1 MGSNV
6 KPFGIKDKLGYMF
19 GDIANDFSFIFAS
32 TYVMVFYSKVMG
44 ISTTLIGT
52 LFLVARC
59 IDAFTDIG
67 MGRIVDRSKGNDR
80 GRIKPWLIR
89 MCGPVA
95 IASFLM
101 YQAGLANADYTVK
114 VIYMFVT
121 YILWGSIFYTSIN
134 IPYGSLASV
143 ISNDPKDRSS
153 LSVFRSLG
161 GALAGILIMAI
172 APQIVYTTDA
182 AGNQVVVG
190 SRVTMIA
197 GVFSVCAIVC
207 YIICYAL
214 CTERVKIEPKV
225 KSEHGSVAKTLGQ
238 LFSSR
243 ALLGVI
249 ISAVLLLL
257 ATLMSQGINNFLFA
271 DYFKNTNALSLMSML
286 QLPVM
291 IILAMCST
299 KLAVRFG
306 KKECGVVGM
315 GFSAIIYLLVG
326 FLKIKNVY
334 TFIGFIFVGMLG
346 MYFFMM
352 QCYALVGDVI
362 DDNEVKTGKRD
373 DGTVY
378 GIYSFS
384 RKIGQAIAGG
394 LSGWALSWIGYDE
407 LAAGQTQEVAD
418 GIYYLST
425 VFPGIIYLLCALV
438 LAFIYPLSKAR
449 TQANVAELERRREQS

>member
-1 MGSNV
+1 MGNNV
-6 KPFGIKDKLGYMF
+6 RPFGMRDKVGYMF

-67 MGRIVDRSKGNDR
+67 MGRIVDRSKGNDK
-80 GRIKPWLIR
+80 GRIKPWLLR

-101 YQAGLANADYTVK
+101 YQAGLADASYTVK
-114 VIYMFVT
+114 VVYMFIT
-121 YILWGSIFYTSIN
+121 YILWGSVFYTSIN

-172 APQIVYTTDA
+172 APQVVYVTDA

-197 GVFSVCAIVC
+197 GVFSLCAIVC
-207 YIICYAL
+207 YLICYSL
-214 CTERVKIEPKV
+214 CTERVKIEPKSKTERV
-225 KSEHGSVAKTLGQ
+225 PIGKTLAQ
-238 LFSSR
+238 LIGNR
-243 ALLGVI
+243 ALLGVV
-249 ISAVLLLL
+249 ISAVLMLL
-257 ATLMSQGINNFLFA
+257 ASLMAQGINNFLFA
-271 DYFKNTNALSLMSML
+271 DYFKNTDALSLMSML

-291 IILAMCST
+291 IILALCST
-299 KLAVRFG
+299 KLAMRFG

-315 GFSAIIYLLVG
+315 GFSAVMYLLIGV
-326 FLKIKNVY
+326 LKIQNVY
-334 TFIGFIFVGMLG
+334 TFIALIFVAMLG

-394 LSGWALSWIGYDE
+394 LSGWALSWIGYNE
-407 LAAGQTQEVAD
+407 TAAGQTQEVAD

-425 VFPGIIYLLCALV
+425 FFPGVVYLLCALV
-438 LAFIYPLSKAR
+438 LAFIYPLNKK
-449 TQANVAELERRREQS
+449 TTEANVAELERRRG

>member
-1 MGSNV
+1 MGNNV
-6 KPFGIKDKLGYMF
+6 KPFGMKDKVGYMF

-52 LFLVARC
+52 MFLVARC
-59 IDAFTDIG
+59 VDAFTDIG
-67 MGRIVDRSKGNDR
+67 MGRIVDRSKGNDK
-80 GRIKPWLIR
+80 GRIKPWLLR

-101 YQAGLANADYTVK
+101 YQAGLADASYTVK
-114 VIYMFVT
+114 VVYMFIT
-121 YILWGSIFYTSIN
+121 YLLWGSVFYTSIN

-172 APQIVYTTDA
+172 APQVVYVTDS

-197 GVFSVCAIVC
+197 GIFALCAVVC
-207 YIICYAL
+207 YIICYSL
-214 CTERVKIEPKV
+214 CTERVKIEPKSNKERV
-225 KSEHGSVAKTLGQ
+225 PIGKTLAQ
-238 LFSSR
+238 LFGSR
-243 ALLGVI
+243 ALLGVV
-249 ISAVLLLL
+249 ISAVLMLL
-257 ATLMSQGINNFLFA
+257 ASLMAQGINNFLFA
-271 DYFKNTNALSLMSML
+271 DYFKNTSALSLMSML

-291 IILAMCST
+291 IVLALCST
-299 KLAVRFG
+299 KLAIRFG

-315 GFSAIIYLLVG
+315 GFSAAMYILIG
-326 FLKIKNVY
+326 ILKIKNVY
-334 TFIGFIFVGMLG
+334 TFIALVFVAMLG

-407 LAAGQTQEVAD
+407 MAAGQTQEVAD

-425 VFPGIIYLLCALV
+425 FFPGIVYLLCALV
-438 LAFIYPLSKAR
+438 LAFIYPLNKKI
-449 TQANVAELERRREQS
+449 TEANVAELEKRRD